1 MLFHHGRVSAGRAAV
16 QIAAKLN
23 NFHAVMLRCLVFSE
37 LTVVSVLQLYKVHE
51 VQERKK
57 STVLEVLTNTRT

>member
-23 NFHAVMLRCLVFSE
+23 NVHAVMLRCLVFSE
-37 LTVVSVLQLYKVHE
+37 LTVIFFFVYLRYFLFDK
-51 VQERKK
+51 
-57 STVLEVLTNTRT
+57 LILL

>member
-23 NFHAVMLRCLVFSE
+23 NVHAVMLRCLVFSE
-37 LTVVSVLQLYKVHE
+37 LRSYSNVFLRVLL
-51 VQERKK
+51 
-57 STVLEVLTNTRT
+57 VLETGTKLLL